1 MKHNPSAASTL
12 AKFAVLDN
20 HCPILIIIGPLLGVE
35 SQENVAGVDKTALN
49 GAAQNISRKCAN
61 APHPGKLPVEAI
73 RKVFPPAAAAEG
85 EFVQNFPRR
94 KTFDIN
100 F

>member
-20 HCPILIIIGPLLGVE
+20 HCPILIKIGPLLGVS
-35 SQENVAGVDKTALN
+35 SQENVAGVDSIARN
-49 GAAQNISRKCAN
+49 GAAQNISRKSAN

-73 RKVFPPAAAAEG
+73 RKVFPPAAAG
-85 EFVQNFPRR
+85 EFVQKTAENF
-94 KTFDIN
+94 
-100 F
+100 